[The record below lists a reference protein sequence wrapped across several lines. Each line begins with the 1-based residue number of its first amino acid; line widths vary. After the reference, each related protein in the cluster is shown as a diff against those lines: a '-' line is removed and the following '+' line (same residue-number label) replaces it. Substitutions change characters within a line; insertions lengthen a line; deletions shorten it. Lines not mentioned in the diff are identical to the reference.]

1 MRDGGLHCE
10 LVFNKKGNK
19 TKNIYWNNRKGT
31 AKKYLDGQYCDNN
44 GHTLG
49 VPNDKFDF
57 RNQ

>member
-1 MRDGGLHCE
+1 M
-10 LVFNKKGNK
+10 VFNKKGNK